1 MTIQNETESPFD
13 RPAVTAALSALRGGH
28 PGTLT
33 ELATR
38 TGLSRPTVE
47 DALARLTGLR
57 VVEELAPEQGG
68 GKVGRPARQY
78 RFRPEAGVV
87 LGLDIGEHRLVALL
101 ADLTGATLT
110 ITTHPVHATDSGD
123 ARMTAA
129 REAIRAAL
137 TAVGR
142 TRADLWAAVAGT
154 AGIVDADGRVIRS
167 DVLPDWTGRNL
178 AGQLRRSL
186 VCPVRVENDA
196 NLAALAEHWRGIAV
210 GVDDVIYVHASH
222 RLGAG
227 ILIGGRV
234 HRGFGGA
241 AGEIGS
247 LRLLHWDSAAR
258 HLARLD
264 QPVADDDLD
273 TVAEQIF
280 AKARAGE
287 AEALATVEEFA
298 HDLAAGFAAMA
309 STIDPELVII
319 GGRAARG
326 GEVLTLAVERRLSTL
341 CARPP
346 RVALSILDDEAV
358 ALGAVRTAIDHV
370 EREIFKLGRS

>member
-13 RPAVTAALSALRGGH
+13 RPAVTATLSALRGGH

-33 ELATR
+33 ELASR

-47 DALARLTGLR
+47 DALARLSGLR

-123 ARMTAA
+123 ARMAAA

-154 AGIVDADGRVIRS
+154 AGIVDAEGRVIRS

-186 VCPVRVENDA
+186 ACPVRVENDA
-196 NLAALAEHWRGIAV
+196 NLAALAEHWRGVAV

-258 HLARLD
+258 HLARID

-273 TVAEQIF
+273 TVAEHIF
-280 AKARAGE
+280 ARARAGE
-287 AEALATVEEFA
+287 TEALATVEEFA

-326 GEVLTLAVERRLSTL
+326 GEVLTVAVERRLSTL

-346 RVALSILDDEAV
+346 RIALSILDDEAV
-358 ALGAVRTAIDHV
+358 ALGAVRTAVDHV
-370 EREIFKLGRS
+370 EREIFKLNRS

>member
-1 MTIQNETESPFD
+1 MTIETETGSPFD
-13 RPAVTAALSALRGGH
+13 RPAVTATLSALRGG
-28 PGTLT
+28 PPRTLT
-33 ELATR
+33 ELAAM

-47 DALARLTGLR
+47 DALARLAGPR
-57 VVEELAPEQGG
+57 VVEELGPEQRG
-68 GKVGRPARQY
+68 GKLGRPARQY

-87 LGLDIGEHRLVALL
+87 LGLDIGEYRLVAVLT
-101 ADLTGATLT
+101 DLTGAPLAT
-110 ITTHPVHATDSGD
+110 TTHPVHGTDPGD
-123 ARMTAA
+123 SRLAA
-129 REAIRAAL
+129 VRVAIRTAL
-137 TAVGR
+137 ARAGR
-142 TRADLWAAVAGT
+142 TRADLWAATAGT
-154 AGIVDADGRVIRS
+154 AGIVDADGRVVRS
-167 DVLPDWTGRNL
+167 DLLPDWTGRNL

-186 VCPVRVENDA
+186 ACPVRVENDA
-196 NLAALAEHWRGIAV
+196 NLAALAEHWRGAAV
-210 GVDDVIYVHASH
+210 GVDDVIYLHASH

-264 QPVADDDLD
+264 LPVADDDLD
-273 TVAEQIF
+273 TVAERIF
-280 AKARAGE
+280 ADARAGD
-287 AEALATVEEFA
+287 AGSLATVEEFA
-298 HDLAAGFAAMA
+298 NDLAAGIAAMA
-309 STIDPELVII
+309 STIDPELVVI

-326 GEVLTLAVERRLSTL
+326 GEVLTAPVERRLGTL

-346 RVALSILDDEAV
+346 RVALSVLDDEAV

-370 EREIFKLGRS
+370 EREIFKLG

>member
-1 MTIQNETESPFD
+1 VTIQNETESPFD
-13 RPAVTAALSALRGGH
+13 RPAVTATLSALRGGH

-33 ELATR
+33 ELASR

-47 DALARLTGLR
+47 DALARLSGLR

-123 ARMTAA
+123 ARMAAA

-154 AGIVDADGRVIRS
+154 AGIVDAEGRVIRS

-186 VCPVRVENDA
+186 ACPVRVENDA
-196 NLAALAEHWRGIAV
+196 NLAALAEHWRGVAV

-258 HLARLD
+258 HLARID

-273 TVAEQIF
+273 TVAEHIF
-280 AKARAGE
+280 ARARAGE
-287 AEALATVEEFA
+287 TEALATVEEFA

-326 GEVLTLAVERRLSTL
+326 GEVLTVAVERRLSTL

-346 RVALSILDDEAV
+346 RIALSILDDEAV
-358 ALGAVRTAIDHV
+358 ALGAVRTAVDHV
-370 EREIFKLGRS
+370 EREIFKLNRS